1 MEKRVAELI
10 MRNRG
15 KIFIVFVLLTL
26 FFAFGL
32 YRLQITPN
40 LSEMLPGL
48 HPYIKLHKTFVEQ
61 FGGANLMV
69 MELKTKEGDL
79 FKYENLVSIK
89 KATDFLQFHPYVRR
103 ALVNSI
109 AQRKMKVVRGYGGG
123 TIDVSALMWPIVPK
137 NKPELEA
144 MRGNIY
150 NNDLYD
156 GVLVSTDGTATLI
169 FAELKEDV
177 TDYAGFF
184 KWLEGTVIAE
194 LQKEN
199 PNIEVHMAGLPILFG
214 WIDSYQQK
222 MLYFMAGSIVIMLFF
237 LALAF
242 RNYRG
247 TFAPVCLALISAV
260 WGLGFMGWL
269 RFSLN
274 PLYLVIPFF
283 VMAICVSHSLQLMRR
298 YLEGYAALGDN
309 KAAVKITIQDLFLPA
324 LASIV
329 TDAVGFLVLVACR
342 IPVIMKLGIVTCF
355 WVLGI
360 VFIVFV
366 FGAIVLSYLP
376 PPRRREMRTFG
387 GSWLDRFNVR
397 LAGWLMGKR
406 GMVTVLGVAVLL
418 VVTSAYLS
426 TKLVVGDIYPG
437 SPILW
442 PDSQYNRDVKEINAR
457 FDNAG
462 TDTLNVV
469 IDGSESSLET
479 PEVYKLMEDYER
491 FIKRAM
497 PKEVGGT
504 SSLVSVVKKLQ
515 LELHEGD
522 PKWDCIPSSYREAGT
537 IIKLYRSA
545 GDPGDFERY
554 SDDWFHHGNILV
566 FFKNHTGAT
575 VKQAI
580 EKSREWIAQHFKDRE
595 GADTG
600 VLKDI
605 TIDQSVKPFVKVE
618 KVSFKLACGLMGL
631 LYAINEEVAYS
642 QTVTLIAILFIVWV
656 FVSFTFRS
664 FVAGFI
670 LLASLITANLVAFA
684 YMAVNHIGIDLNV
697 LPVSAVGVGV
707 GVDYGLYLL
716 TRIRDEYEIHRDL
729 KQAVTTGM
737 GTSGRAILFTGIIL
751 SFSVLI
757 WFWSPL
763 KFQAEMGFLLGFVLL
778 FNMIGSLF
786 FVPALVFAVKPR
798 FITKVAE

>member
-1 MEKRVAELI
+1 M
-10 MRNRG
+10 
-15 KIFIVFVLLTL
+15 
-26 FFAFGL
+26 
-32 YRLQITPN
+32 
-40 LSEMLPGL
+40 
-48 HPYIKLHKTFVEQ
+48 
-61 FGGANLMV
+61 
-69 MELKTKEGDL
+69 
-79 FKYENLVSIK
+79 
-89 KATDFLQFHPYVRR
+89 
-103 ALVNSI
+103 
-109 AQRKMKVVRGYGGG
+109 
-123 TIDVSALMWPIVPK
+123 
-137 NKPELEA
+137 
-144 MRGNIY
+144 
-150 NNDLYD
+150 
-156 GVLVSTDGTATLI
+156 
-169 FAELKEDV
+169 
-177 TDYAGFF
+177 
-184 KWLEGTVIAE
+184 
-194 LQKEN
+194 
-199 PNIEVHMAGLPILFG
+199 
-214 WIDSYQQK
+214 
-222 MLYFMAGSIVIMLFF
+222 
-237 LALAF
+237 
-242 RNYRG
+242 
-247 TFAPVCLALISAV
+247 
-260 WGLGFMGWL
+260 
-269 RFSLN
+269 
-274 PLYLVIPFF
+274 
-283 VMAICVSHSLQLMRR
+283 
-298 YLEGYAALGDN
+298 
-309 KAAVKITIQDLFLPA
+309 
-324 LASIV
+324 
-329 TDAVGFLVLVACR
+329 
-342 IPVIMKLGIVTCF
+342 
-355 WVLGI
+355 
-360 VFIVFV
+360 
-366 FGAIVLSYLP
+366 
-376 PPRRREMRTFG
+376 
-387 GSWLDRFNVR
+387 
-397 LAGWLMGKR
+397 
-406 GMVTVLGVAVLL
+406 
-418 VVTSAYLS
+418 
-426 TKLVVGDIYPG
+426 
-437 SPILW
+437 
-442 PDSQYNRDVKEINAR
+442 
-457 FDNAG
+457 
-462 TDTLNVV
+462 
-469 IDGSESSLET
+469 ET